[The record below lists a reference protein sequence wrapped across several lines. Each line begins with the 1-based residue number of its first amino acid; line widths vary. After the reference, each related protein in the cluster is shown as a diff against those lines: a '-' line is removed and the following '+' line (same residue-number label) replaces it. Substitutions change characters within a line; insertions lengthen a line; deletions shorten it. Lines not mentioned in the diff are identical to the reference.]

1 MKIETLVNL
10 IGGELIN
17 SPFIS
22 EVVFFTNN
30 VNEVNRGSCFFSN
43 DLNLIK
49 EAIKNGAYAIV
60 SERILDVLD
69 NEIAWIRVDNFKKA
83 VFNIFKYENLKTKIY
98 TTDKITASIIKAM
111 NLEKKVVVIE
121 NEFEDLL
128 KALNLNDKF
137 IVTSNEEIKEVFANT
152 EEIESKNIMLNMKS
166 LFKSEFNNIEIN
178 LPFVYKDN
186 FSKAINF
193 FESNN
198 LKYTLE
204 FEIERFKP
212 VFINSKFEEVEYGK
226 SEKVLI
232 TNLKKDEFL
241 IDEIN
246 YIIKYTKHANSVIV
260 DEGHKKYL
268 NEKFNFAALVEC
280 EVELNER
287 KEKGLFDD

>member
-1 MKIETLVNL
+1 LKIETLVNL
-10 IGGELIN
+10 TGGELLN
-17 SPFIS
+17 RPYIS
-22 EVVFFTNN
+22 EVVHFTDN
-30 VNEVNRGSCFFSN
+30 VDEVNRGSCFFA
-43 DLNLIK
+43 LNKEDIK
-49 EAIKNGAYAIV
+49 EAVKNGAYAIITD
-60 SERILDVLD
+60 EDVEITD
-69 NEIAWIRVDNFKKA
+69 KEIAWIKIDDYKRA
-83 VFNIFKYENLKTKIY
+83 VFNIFKYESLKTKIY

-128 KALNLNDKF
+128 RALNLNNKF
-137 IVTSNEEIKEVFANT
+137 IITSNKEIKEVFANT
-152 EEIESKNIMLNMKS
+152 EEINSKNIMLSMKS

-178 LPFVYKDN
+178 LPFVYKEN
-186 FSKAINF
+186 FAKAVNF
-193 FESNN
+193 FESNK

-212 VFINSKFEEVEYGK
+212 IFINSRFEEVEYGK

-260 DEGHKKYL
+260 DEEHKKYL

-280 EVELNER
+280 EIKLNER